1 MVTTRGMMK
10 KKQDKKTL
18 LKSRRK
24 LYRTR
29 TKASKCRKQT
39 QSKCKTMKKC
49 KYTSGKKRKY
59 CRKTR
64 NAKRVKDKLFAK
76 KK

>member
-10 KKQDKKTL
+10 NQDKKTR
-18 LKSRRK
+18 LKTRRK
-24 LYRTR
+24 LYRSR
-29 TKASKCRKQT
+29 TKESDCRKKT
-39 QSKCKTMKKC
+39 QKKC

-59 CRKTR
+59 CRKTK
-64 NAKRVKDKLFAK
+64 NSKRMKDKLFAK